1 MFRKTLTAA
10 VLSTGTFFAQ
20 SPNSQHPQP
29 NLDPFFNKIWH
40 IDSPTPYPNSSSIYI
55 FLRNGT
61 LLETSCVE
69 TYRVAT
75 WKPDPKTPGT
85 LEVTED
91 GRPAFTATVAAASP
105 QTLRL
110 HQVMLL
116 GDKAAHNLNLTAIER
131 EFVCPDLPK

>member
-1 MFRKTLTAA
+1 MFRTTLIAA
-10 VLSTGTFFAQ
+10 ALSTGTILAQ
-20 SPNSQHPQP
+20 SPNSQYAQP
-29 NLDPFFNKIWH
+29 NLDPFFNKIWR
-40 IDSPTPYPNSSSIYI
+40 IDSPTPYPNSRSIYI

-69 TYRVAT
+69 TYRIAT
-75 WKPDPKTPGT
+75 WKPNPKTPGM

-91 GRPAFTATVAAASP
+91 GRPAFTATIAAATT

-110 HQVMLL
+110 HQVTLL
-116 GDKAAHNLNLTAIER
+116 GDKAVHNLNLTAIEK